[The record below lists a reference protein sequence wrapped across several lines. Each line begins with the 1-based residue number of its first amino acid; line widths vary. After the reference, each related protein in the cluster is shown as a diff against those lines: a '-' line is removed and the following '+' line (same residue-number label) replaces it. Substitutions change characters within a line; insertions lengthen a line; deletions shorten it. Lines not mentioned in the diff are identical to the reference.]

1 MVNTI
6 SSHQEGPP
14 FEPRNQVRSFLCGVC
29 KFSGFSYPWKPCCVN
44 PAYVQPTLLYM
55 YLYLQPPRCSKYWKA
70 INWSAASLINTRCG
84 WSFFLSRPLSV
95 SLLCVFL
102 YLWQPACTWMHALTH
117 AHTETDVGSSSSCV
131 MWKAVAAAHPGVSMA
146 TGLWLADKAGTV
158 TSLVSFKECHRDNN
172 AADFFC
178 RRSVA
183 GELKSW
189 AWFSVFPTLK
199 QLAFQL

>member
-1 MVNTI
+1 MAQWLTP
-6 SSHQEGPP
+6 SHQEGPP
-14 FEPRNQVRSFLCGVC
+14 FEARNQVRSFLCGVC

-70 INWSAASLINTRCG
+70 INWSTASLINTRCG

-117 AHTETDVGSSSSCV
+117 TH
-131 MWKAVAAAHPGVSMA
+131 
-146 TGLWLADKAGTV
+146 
-158 TSLVSFKECHRDNN
+158 
-172 AADFFC
+172 
-178 RRSVA
+178 
-183 GELKSW
+183 
-189 AWFSVFPTLK
+189 TLK
-199 QLAFQL
+199 QMSALPPLVWCGKQLLLPTQAYPWQLDCGWLTRRGQWHHWSHSRSATEIIMLLTSFVEV